1 MFDLVASKHVASSE
15 NFSLFVGTREVSIC
29 GGGKRRRR
37 MRFATRPVGST
48 PPYDFNR
55 VRTLVARTVSPQL
68 SWLWLL
74 LQHPP
79 ILAYIYTQ
87 SSSIPRIVE
96 TRLEL
101 MVEIS
106 GCSRKCVTDSIRHTR
121 DPNSTRVLDRKIR
134 RSSSFERNFLLDLKL
149 FRSLV
154 AGTLRR
160 ARNEGRCLRCRTVRV
175 TFFFSEDGQRERE
188 RERCWLGFNLCAA
201 QPRALLVVA
210 G

>member
-1 MFDLVASKHVASSE
+1 MIWSPRSTSPPPKISPCSLE
-15 NFSLFVGTREVSIC
+15 RERSLFAVEGNVDVGC
-29 GGGKRRRR
+29 GSPHAQLDRH
-37 MRFATRPVGST
+37 
-48 PPYDFNR
+48 PPYGFNR

-134 RSSSFERNFLLDLKL
+134 RSSSFERNFLLDQA
-149 FRSLV
+149 FSL
-154 AGTLRR
+154 A
-160 ARNEGRCLRCRTVRV
+160 RCRNFT
-175 TFFFSEDGQRERE
+175 TS
-188 RERCWLGFNLCAA
+188 
-201 QPRALLVVA
+201 
-210 G
+210 